1 MRRWNVFIPLLIY
14 ILLASCNSQAT
25 KTPDSEISSA
35 SSAPSKTPISIPV
48 SPTSLLEISSPTSA
62 STSVPPTL
70 TPLPPIP
77 TEEFRAYVSDLLKT
91 NGGCRFPCL
100 WGIVPGETTWP
111 EAYQFLAT
119 FSFVSQTPEYKTGYA
134 MAKFDSPIEV
144 DYIGS
149 LTYSFQVIDG
159 IVESIEFYNW
169 PELYSWHSLP
179 NVLNEYGPPDDVA
192 LYTEGKQINGSRI
205 AMLVLFYKDQSF
217 MIDYVSFRDLKAVGD
232 KVLFCPEGDYSF
244 MYLWSNNLKY
254 SFDEAL
260 SIFIEPSTSVTPQSL
275 LEVSDM
281 DIQTFYQSFQ
291 NPNSDA
297 CIETNLEAWPHFL
310 G

>member
-1 MRRWNVFIPLLIY
+1 MLDAEIFP
-14 ILLASCNSQAT
+14 AGPTPSQIT
-25 KTPDSEISSA
+25 K
-35 SSAPSKTPISIPV
+35 SIPA
-48 SPTSLLEISSPTSA
+48 SPTRLTEIPAPTA
-62 STSVPPTL
+62 TSTGVPPTM
-70 TPLPPIP
+70 TPFPPIP
-77 TEEFRAYVSDLLKT
+77 TEEIRAYVSGLLKT
-91 NGGCRFPCL
+91 NGGCRLPCL
-100 WGIVPGETTWP
+100 WGIVPGETNWS

-119 FSFVSQTPEYKTGYA
+119 FSFVSQTPEFKTGYA
-134 MAKFDSPIEV
+134 IAKVDSPIEV

-149 LTYSFQVIDG
+149 LTYSFQVLDG

-192 LYTEGKQINGSRI
+192 LYTEGEQMNGSRI
-205 AMLVLFYKDQSF
+205 AMLILFYKDQRI
-217 MIDYVSFRDLKAVGD
+217 MIDYVSFRELKAVGD
-232 KVLFCPEGDYSF
+232 KVLFCPEDGYSF
-244 MYLWSNNLKY
+244 MYLWSNKSNY

-260 SIFIEPSTSVTPQSL
+260 SIFIKPSTSVSPRPL

-281 DIQTFYQSFQ
+281 DIQSFYQLFQ
-291 NPNSDA
+291 ISSSNA